1 MIYRLKQKFDN
12 VRLPQFAGGG
22 VAVIVYAVTSAIK
35 TTRQKKR

>member
-12 VRLPQFAGGG
+12 VRLPQFAGG